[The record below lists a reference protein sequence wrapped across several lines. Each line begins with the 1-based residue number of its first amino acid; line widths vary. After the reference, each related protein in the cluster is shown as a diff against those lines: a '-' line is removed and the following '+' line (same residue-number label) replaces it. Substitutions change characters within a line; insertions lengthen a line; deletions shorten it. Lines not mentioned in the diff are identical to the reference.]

1 MFREEYGLAV
11 PGFTE
16 HKPQWHVV
24 KEPYSGEV
32 VGQVELLSEE
42 GLNVALDIAGAASAI
57 HRFAPY
63 ERAEILKKVSA
74 AIAERAEHFA
84 LLIAREGGKPLQDA
98 RVEVGRACYTLSLCA
113 EEATR
118 NAGREIPM
126 GSTPHSHGRLAMTTR
141 DPIGVVVAF
150 SAFNHPLN
158 LLAHQIGPAIAAGC
172 PVLIK
177 PAPATPIC
185 CMALVELFREAGLP
199 DELLIPIPCTNE

>member
-11 PGFTE
+11 PSFTE

-98 RVEVGRACYTLSLCA
+98 RVEVGRASYTLSLCA

-118 NAGREIPM
+118 NAGRETFESSSRKHKSGHRNSLLVCEGPW
-126 GSTPHSHGRLAMTTR
+126 MTVFLK
-141 DPIGVVVAF
+141 IG
-150 SAFNHPLN
+150 
-158 LLAHQIGPAIAAGC
+158 
-172 PVLIK
+172 
-177 PAPATPIC
+177 
-185 CMALVELFREAGLP
+185 
-199 DELLIPIPCTNE
+199 